1 MKHTAIRTAALA
13 GLTVPLLLLAPA
25 LASADPVVTVTANP
39 DLTITVSPVADENGL
54 KECEF
59 KIKNAADKTVDEK
72 KIKYVK
78 EGIDVGPLSF
88 GPLAVGDYVVKSE
101 CETIPGKKFKTNIPV
116 SVAEVP
122 IVDPGT
128 TEPGATEPGT
138 PNPSTGSADL
148 GSFFESIFGKLSQS

>member
-1 MKHTAIRTAALA
+1 MKSISIRTAAIA
-13 GLTVPLLLLAPA
+13 GLTVPLFLLTPV
-25 LASADPVVTVTANP
+25 LASADPAITVIANP
-39 DLTITVSPVADENGL
+39 DLTITVNPTADENSL

-59 KIKNAADKTVDEK
+59 KVKNAADKTVDEK
-72 KIKYVK
+72 KIKYIK
-78 EGIDVGPLSF
+78 EGVDVGPISF

-116 SVAEVP
+116 SVVEAP

-128 TEPGATEPGT
+128 TEPGTT
-138 PNPSTGSADL
+138 NPSTGSADL